1 MTITERHVP
10 DAATEDVT
18 DVTDVIADATRAQHD
33 APAVE
38 VLDLHFAYPDG
49 TPSLYGLSLRVEP
62 GEKIA
67 LIGPNGAGKSTLL
80 LTLNGILRAQSGEIR
95 VSGESLSDRTVR
107 AIRAQIGLLFSN
119 PDDQLFS
126 PTVMDDVAYGP
137 LHMGL
142 PRDEVVSRARAAL
155 EAVGM
160 LEFAD
165 RPPHRLSLG
174 QKKRVAIATVLSMG
188 TPILA
193 LDEPSANL
201 DPLSRRELIAL
212 LARLPLTLVVATHDL
227 ALVADLL
234 PRSVLLDRGRVV
246 ADGPTREILNDAKL
260 LGAHGL
266 EPLSAH
272 GHPHA

>member
-1 MTITERHVP
+1 MITRDDPAGRPETASP
-10 DAATEDVT
+10 AAAE
-18 DVTDVIADATRAQHD
+18 AALL
-33 APAVE
+33 
-38 VLDLHFAYPDG
+38 LDGLEFAYPDG
-49 TPSLYGLSLRVEP
+49 TLSLRGLSLRVEP
-62 GEKIA
+62 GEKVA

-80 LTLNGILRAQSGEIR
+80 LNLNGILRAQGGSVRVLGETL
-95 VSGESLSDRTVR
+95 GDQTVR
-107 AIRAQIGLLFSN
+107 SIRSKVGLLFSN

-126 PTVMDDVAYGP
+126 PSVMDDVAYGP

-142 PRDEVVSRARAAL
+142 PREEVVRRSEEAL
-155 EAVGM
+155 ASVGM

-201 DPLSRRELIAL
+201 DPLARRELISL
-212 LARLPLTLVVATHDL
+212 LDRLPLTILVATHDL

-234 PRSVLLDRGRVV
+234 PRSVLLDQGQVV
-246 ADGPTREILNDAKL
+246 ADRPTRDILNDAEL

>member
-1 MTITERHVP
+1 MITQRHAEERAEEDTQLSPPALEV
-10 DAATEDVT
+10 DAL
-18 DVTDVIADATRAQHD
+18 R
-33 APAVE
+33 
-38 VLDLHFAYPDG
+38 FAYPDG
-49 TPSLYGLSLRVEP
+49 TPSLLGLSLRVEP
-62 GEKIA
+62 GEKVA

-80 LTLNGILRAQSGEIR
+80 LNLNGILRAQDGAVR
-95 VSGESLSDRTVR
+95 VFGQTLSDATVR
-107 AIRAQIGLLFSN
+107 HIRSQVGLLFSN

-142 PRDEVVSRARAAL
+142 PRDEVVQRSQDAL
-155 EAVGM
+155 AAVGM
-160 LEFAD
+160 LDYAD

-201 DPLSRRELIAL
+201 DPMSRRDLIAL
-212 LARLPLTLVVATHDL
+212 LARLPLTILVATHDL
-227 ALVADLL
+227 AMVADLL
-234 PRSVLLDRGRVV
+234 PRSVLLDQGQVV
-246 ADGPTREILNDAKL
+246 ADRPTADLLNDGEL

>member
-1 MTITERHVP
+1 MIAPHTEGEEQAGGL
-10 DAATEDVT
+10 DAIPALEV
-18 DVTDVIADATRAQHD
+18 DALA
-33 APAVE
+33 
-38 VLDLHFAYPDG
+38 FAYPDG
-49 TPSLYGLSLRVEP
+49 TPSLRGLSLRVAP
-62 GEKIA
+62 GEKVA

-80 LTLNGILRAQSGEIR
+80 LNLNGILRAQSGDVR
-95 VSGESLSDRTVR
+95 VFGETLRDDTVR
-107 AIRAQIGLLFSN
+107 HIRSRVGLLFSN

-142 PRDEVVSRARAAL
+142 PREEVIQRSEDAL
-155 EAVGM
+155 AAVGM
-160 LEFAD
+160 LEYAD

-201 DPLSRRELIAL
+201 DPMSRRELITL
-212 LARLPLTLVVATHDL
+212 LARLPLTILVATHDL
-227 ALVADLL
+227 AMVADLL
-234 PRSVLLDRGRVV
+234 PRSVLLDQGEVV
-246 ADGPTREILNDAKL
+246 ADAPTADLLNDAEL

>member
-1 MTITERHVP
+1 MTQAG
-10 DAATEDVT
+10 DADDTTA
-18 DVTDVIADATRAQHD
+18 
-33 APAVE
+33 
-38 VLDLHFAYPDG
+38 LDLDALAFAYPDG
-49 TPSLYGLSLRVEP
+49 TPSLRGLSLRVEP
-62 GEKIA
+62 GEKVA

-80 LTLNGILRAQSGEIR
+80 LNLNGVLRAQSGAVR
-95 VSGESLSDRTVR
+95 VFGETLSDRTVR
-107 AIRAQIGLLFSN
+107 TIRAQVGLLFSN

-142 PRDEVVSRARAAL
+142 PREEVLARSNAAL

-160 LEFAD
+160 QGFAD

-212 LARLPLTLVVATHDL
+212 LARLPLTILVATHDL

-234 PRSVLLDRGRVV
+234 PRSVLLDEGRVV
-246 ADGPTREILNDAKL
+246 ADGATSDILNDAVL

>member
-1 MTITERHVP
+1 MIAREDPVER
-10 DAATEDVT
+10 
-18 DVTDVIADATRAQHD
+18 RD
-33 APAVE
+33 APDGSALE
-38 VLDLHFAYPDG
+38 VDALSFAYPDG
-49 TPSLYGLSLRVEP
+49 TPSLRGLSLQVAP
-62 GEKIA
+62 GEKVA

-80 LTLNGILRAQSGEIR
+80 LNLNGILRAQAG
-95 VSGESLSDRTVR
+95 TVR
-107 AIRAQIGLLFSN
+107 VLGETLGEATVRSIRSKVGLLFSN

-126 PTVMDDVAYGP
+126 PSVMDDVAYGP

-142 PRDEVVSRARAAL
+142 PRDEVLRRSEEAL
-155 EAVGM
+155 AAVGM
-160 LEFAD
+160 QEYAD

-201 DPLSRRELIAL
+201 DPLSRRELITL
-212 LARLPLTLVVATHDL
+212 LDRLPLTILVATHDL
-227 ALVADLL
+227 AMVADLL
-234 PRSVLLDRGRVV
+234 PRSVLLDQGQVV
-246 ADGPTREILNDAKL
+246 ADGPTRDILNDAAL

>member
-1 MTITERHVP
+1 MTSNG
-10 DAATEDVT
+10 ATPLDP
-18 DVTDVIADATRAQHD
+18 
-33 APAVE
+33 PAGALALE
-38 VLDLHFAYPDG
+38 VDGLHFSYPDG
-49 TPSLYGLSLRVEP
+49 TPSLRGLSLRVEA

-80 LTLNGILRAQSGEIR
+80 LNLNGILRAQSGAVR
-95 VSGESLSDRTVR
+95 VFGETLSEATVR
-107 AIRAQIGLLFSN
+107 SIRARVGLLFSN

-126 PTVMDDVAYGP
+126 PSVYDDVAYGP

-142 PRDEVVSRARAAL
+142 PVEEVRRRTEEAL
-155 EAVGM
+155 AAVGM
-160 LEFAD
+160 EGFAD

-188 TPILA
+188 TPLLA

-201 DPLSRRELIAL
+201 DPMARRELISL
-212 LARLPLTLVVATHDL
+212 LARLPLTIIVATHDL
-227 ALVADLL
+227 AMVADLL
-234 PRSVLLDRGRVV
+234 PRSILLDGGEVV
-246 ADGPTREILNDAKL
+246 ADRASADILNDAPL

>member
-1 MTITERHVP
+1 MTLYG
-10 DAATEDVT
+10 
-18 DVTDVIADATRAQHD
+18 
-33 APAVE
+33 PASGQPAIEVE
-38 VLDLHFAYPDG
+38 ALHFTYPDG
-49 TPSLYGLSLRVEP
+49 TPSLRGMSLSVQR
-62 GEKIA
+62 GEKVA
-67 LIGPNGAGKSTLL
+67 LVGPNGAGKSTLL
-80 LTLNGILRAQSGEIR
+80 LTLNGILRAQAGAVR
-95 VSGESLSDRTVR
+95 VFGQTLDDASVR
-107 AIRAQIGLLFSN
+107 AIRAQVGLLFSN

-126 PTVMDDVAYGP
+126 PTVFEDVAFGP

-142 PRDEVVSRARAAL
+142 PRDEVIARSREAL
-155 EAVGM
+155 AAVGM
-160 LEFAD
+160 QEFAE

-188 TPILA
+188 TPVLA

-212 LARLPLTLVVATHDL
+212 LARLPLTILVATHDL
-227 ALVADLL
+227 ALVADIL
-234 PRSVLLDRGRVV
+234 PRSVLMAEGQVI
-246 ADGPTREILNDAKL
+246 ADAPTVEVLNDATL

>member
-1 MTITERHVP
+1 MTEGH
-10 DAATEDVT
+10 E
-18 DVTDVIADATRAQHD
+18 Q
-33 APAVE
+33 APRVALAIDE
-38 VLDLHFAYPDG
+38 LEFHYPDG
-49 TPSLYGLSLRVEP
+49 TPSLRRITLSVEA
-62 GEKIA
+62 GEKVA

-80 LTLNGILRAQSGEIR
+80 LNLNGVLRAQRGHVR
-95 VSGESLSDRTVR
+95 VFGTTLDDGSIR
-107 AIRAQIGLLFSN
+107 AIRAQVGLLFSN

-126 PTVMDDVAYGP
+126 PTVMEDVAYGP

-142 PRDEVVSRARAAL
+142 PREEVLARSRDAL
-155 EAVGM
+155 AAVGM
-160 LEFAD
+160 AEYAD

-201 DPLSRRELIAL
+201 DPISRRELITL
-212 LARLPLTLVVATHDL
+212 LRRLPLTILVATHDL
-227 ALVADLL
+227 ALVADLC
-234 PRSVLLDRGRVV
+234 PRSVLLDNGRVV
-246 ADGPTREILNDAKL
+246 TDRPTADVLNDAEL

>member
-1 MTITERHVP
+1 MITERHVNGT
-10 DAATEDVT
+10 AA
-18 DVTDVIADATRAQHD
+18 AGL
-33 APAVE
+33 APALE
-38 VLDLHFAYPDG
+38 IADLHFAYPDG
-49 TPSLYGLSLRVEP
+49 TRSLRGLSLRIAP
-62 GEKIA
+62 GEKVA

-80 LTLNGILRAQSGEIR
+80 LSLNGILQAQSGS
-95 VSGESLSDRTVR
+95 VCVMGEMLSAATARS
-107 AIRAQIGLLFSN
+107 IRAKVGLLFSN

-126 PTVMDDVAYGP
+126 PSVTEDVAFGP

-142 PRDEVVSRARAAL
+142 PRDEVIARTREAL
-155 EAVGM
+155 AAVGM
-160 LEFAD
+160 SDFAE

-193 LDEPSANL
+193 LDEPSASL
-201 DPLSRRELIAL
+201 DPLSRRELIGL
-212 LARLPLTLVVATHDL
+212 LDRLPLTLLVATHDL
-227 ALVADLL
+227 AMVADLL
-234 PRSVLLDRGRVV
+234 PRSILLDGGRVV
-246 ADGPTREILNDAKL
+246 ADGPTRELLNDGAL